1 VTTSAIQEAI
11 ERQPFH
17 PFSVRLNNGAVY
29 RFDEARAVGATRDY
43 RELIYF
49 AKPGGCVTID
59 TESIA
64 EIIRD

>member
-1 VTTSAIQEAI
+1 MTTNAIQEAV
-11 ERQPFH
+11 ERRPFH

-29 RFDEARAVGATRDY
+29 RFDEPRALGATRDY
-43 RELIYF
+43 REIIYF
-49 AKPGGCVTID
+49 AKPGGYVTMD